1 MRGKR
6 LFIIVA
12 MLLLVALGATG
23 CATTRPAP
31 PEASAHQ
38 DESPPGS
45 GNDTSNPL
53 PSRPVERETPA
64 AKPPKR
70 THPETAEEKAEA
82 ELLAR
87 AMAEAAGRQ
96 SRSDPDYST
105 ADIPG
110 ATGSPTNLIPPSS
123 PGPLGA
129 YPSPPT
135 GGQDETRAG
144 YGNPANEPPANTY
157 PVTKPPAPEMS
168 DAQRQLGAQV
178 QAQQALDAS
187 SNSGGAP
194 AFDAGSPTNL
204 SPPGRSGLIGKHPC

>member
-53 PSRPVERETPA
+53 PSRPVARETPA
-64 AKPPKR
+64 AKPTKR
-70 THPETAEEKAEA
+70 AHAETAQEKAEA
-82 ELLAR
+82 ELYAR
-87 AMAEAAGRQ
+87 AVAAAEAAGRQ

-105 ADIPG
+105 D
-110 ATGSPTNLIPPSS
+110 
-123 PGPLGA
+123 
-129 YPSPPT
+129 
-135 GGQDETRAG
+135 R
-144 YGNPANEPPANTY
+144 
-157 PVTKPPAPEMS
+157 
-168 DAQRQLGAQV
+168 
-178 QAQQALDAS
+178 
-187 SNSGGAP
+187 
-194 AFDAGSPTNL
+194 
-204 SPPGRSGLIGKHPC
+204 